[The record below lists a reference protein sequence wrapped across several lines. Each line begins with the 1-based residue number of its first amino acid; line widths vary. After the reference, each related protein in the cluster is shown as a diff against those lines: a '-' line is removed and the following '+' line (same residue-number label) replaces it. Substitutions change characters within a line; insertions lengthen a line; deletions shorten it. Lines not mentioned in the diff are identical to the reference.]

1 MMNNLPNNPADLV
14 AHAAFFESKGSY
26 SLANKLLNELK
37 NIFDNFPSKEVALE
51 EFKKLTSSV
60 NPKQTPSNL
69 NYLFLWICTR
79 WEIKFNFNDSGGG
92 VDLDKILSNLS
103 TKGLHQLKRD
113 IFAELVKNS
122 VEKKDYKKIRQIF
135 YGTFSE
141 LDLNNLKK
149 IRKIIKENCSEDDEL
164 NKVTNLV
171 ILLLE
176 QKFETVYN
184 LIQEDNRL
192 SNTLI
197 EYSVMSYLLVHEN
210 TNNFRQGVKQVTN
223 YLLSVS
229 NVNELVSSSQ
239 FLLTY
244 ILSMEC
250 SEKLALD
257 TLNTLSENTER
268 MKHREEFHLMK
279 LIILCYYRKYDLMD
293 EVIMFLEKTYADY
306 NQENKMIKNCIPQF
320 IEANK
325 NNFLPAKKPVHV
337 DKKKRTAE
345 MHSVCFGED
354 QYIEDLIN
362 VGLKSLVSSD
372 DFELIKQK
380 FDLRFYIDTT
390 KECEGKIKEKTKFL
404 VEQGLKVTVSS
415 ELLVENSI
423 ARLRLGLPFY
433 EVMQRC
439 YRDNAI
445 YINLPPDH
453 IIGNGLFNM
462 INNCPQGGAAGGGLL
477 RASANKARSFMQT
490 NDFLQLLKQKNRN
503 NELAKM
509 VFSNWRI
516 DFHRYFES
524 PFTQHTNF
532 SIKNEKIFLNQPF
545 GAIFVAKP
553 NENFL
558 TTLSKSWCP
567 RYTGSF
573 NAGAWEIL
581 LQSFDHNFPI
591 MLNEQKLYYGAKST
605 EEWIICE
612 LSADSHYIPTAKV
625 VHPLISLSTKTPEEQ
640 KKLTDRPYHVD
651 IDGSFLPL
659 SHLLI

>member
-135 YGTFSE
+135 YGTFLE

-197 EYSVMSYLLVHEN
+197 EYSVMSYLLVHEK